1 MNGGQR
7 KVAGWTGIA
16 FVALFVAGIVLSGSS
31 PDLNAS
37 TAQITL
43 YYQNHHGGI
52 VAGESAITLAS
63 AVFLWFLGGLY
74 VLIRQRDEHG
84 LLAPVVLASGVAT
97 VALGMVGDVAGTV
110 AGLLAGEH
118 SLGDPTFT
126 RAMYE
131 LSTGVHLAFFP
142 LAVLTATVG
151 VAIFQGALGGRW
163 LGYLSALTSVLCL
176 MTAALGGVST
186 SNNIPPIGLL
196 GLFVLSIAL
205 SVNML
210 RGRAPVPLVGAPTPS

>member
-1 MNGGQR
+1 MNGAQR
-7 KVAGWTGIA
+7 KVAGWTGLA

-31 PDLNAS
+31 PDLHAS
-37 TAQITL
+37 AATITL
-43 YYQNHHGGI
+43 YFQNHHGGI
-52 VAGESAITLAS
+52 LAGELAINLAS
-63 AVFLWFLGGLY
+63 VVFLWFLGGLY
-74 VLIRQRDEHG
+74 AIVRQHDERG

-97 VALGMVGDVAGTV
+97 VALGMVGDVAGTL

-118 SLGDPTFT
+118 GLGDPSFT

-142 LAVLTATVG
+142 LAVLTATLG
-151 VAIFQGALGGRW
+151 VAIFQGALGARW
-163 LGYLSALTSVLCL
+163 LGWLSALTSALCL
-176 MTAALGGVST
+176 VTAVLGGLST
-186 SNNIPPIGLL
+186 SSNIPPVGLL

-210 RGRAPVPLVGAPTPS
+210 RDHAPVPLAGAN